1 MNEKD
6 VGGWRK
12 TKPGGRG
19 AHRVRA
25 DDAAEPCLGT
35 QVVAERAHTDD
46 AERPHAVAGMKGLE
60 PAPTSR
66 SRLHLPPPQRARAEC
81 ELQAIF
87 LLPKI
92 HKIPFH
98 IFLL

>member
-1 MNEKD
+1 MHT
-6 VGGWRK
+6 VLWQTMLRSRAWG
-12 TKPGGRG
+12 
-19 AHRVRA
+19 HRWLQSERT
-25 DDAAEPCLGT
+25 LMT
-35 QVVAERAHTDD
+35 Q
-46 AERPHAVAGMKGLE
+46 ERPHAIAGMKGLE

-66 SRLHLPPPQRARAEC
+66 SRLHLPPPQRARTEC